1 MQSTRSTPMVAD
13 GHDAANKRRLFLI
26 CLLAVTT
33 TSMSFVLR
41 SSIAQDIQTTL
52 FDPID
57 PLHSATLIGSAL
69 GVAFLSF
76 AVTVAVGSPLIDA
89 VGMRTVLLLCGLS
102 FVTGTLLTI
111 FANRLSSGAGVY
123 HVVWLGM
130 LLSGMGWGSSEA
142 VINPLTT
149 TLYPEDKTH
158 KLNVL
163 HAWWP
168 AGIIIGGL
176 AGLAIGAIHLDWR
189 YKFAVVLVP
198 ATMLIVLLLT
208 FGRFPKTERAA
219 AGIPASEMFRACL
232 TPAFLL
238 WFLAMFL
245 TSAAELAPGQWVDM
259 ALTRTV
265 GMSGIWLLVYVSG
278 LMFVMRHFA
287 GTMVHK
293 LSSVGLLW
301 ASCLLAALGL
311 VALSVAD
318 SPVMGFLAATI
329 WGIGVCYMWPTM
341 LAVAS
346 ERFPRSGALGMGLIG
361 TAGSLSIYFL
371 LPQMGKIFD
380 AAKIDAAGG
389 EAAFTALSGDAMH
402 AVLAQASTAS
412 FRIVAFMPAVLLVV
426 FGLVWFADRRR
437 GGFKPETLR
446 ARERSGVSVAVE

>member
-1 MQSTRSTPMVAD
+1 MTSTTAD
-13 GHDAANKRRLFLI
+13 GHDDANKRRLFLI
-26 CLLAVTT
+26 CLLAIVT

-41 SSIAQDIQTTL
+41 SSIAQEIQTSL

-57 PLHSATLIGSAL
+57 PLHSASLVGSAL
-69 GVAFLSF
+69 GVAFLGF
-76 AVTVAVGSPLIDA
+76 AITVAVGSPLIDA

-102 FVTGTLLTI
+102 FITGTTLTVL
-111 FANRLSSGAGVY
+111 ADRLASGRDVY
-123 HVVWLGM
+123 TLVWLGM
-130 LLSGMGWGSSEA
+130 LLSGIGWGSSEA

-149 TLYPEDKTH
+149 TLYPDDKTH

-168 AGIIIGGL
+168 AGVIIGGVS
-176 AGLAIGAIHLDWR
+176 GLALGALGLDWR
-189 YKFAVVLVP
+189 YKFAVVLLP
-198 ATMLIVLLLT
+198 AAALIVLLLT
-208 FGRFPKTERAA
+208 TGRFPRTERAA
-219 AGIPASEMFRACL
+219 AGIPAGEMFRACL

-287 GTMVHK
+287 GTMVHT
-293 LSSVGLLW
+293 LSAVGLLW
-301 ASCLLAALGL
+301 TSCLLAAVGL
-311 VALSVAD
+311 VALSVAG
-318 SPVMGFLAATI
+318 SPLTGFLAATI

-361 TAGSLSIYFL
+361 TAGSLSTYFV
-371 LPQMGKIFD
+371 LPQMGQIFD
-380 AAKIDAAGG
+380 RAKIDAAGG
-389 EAAFTALSGDAMH
+389 EAAFAALSGDALN
-402 AVLAQASTAS
+402 AVLAQASTES
-412 FRIVAFMPAVLLVV
+412 FRVVAVMPAILLVV
-426 FGLVWFADRRR
+426 FGLVWLNDRRK
-437 GGFKPETLR
+437 GGFKPERL
-446 ARERSGVSVAVE
+446 

>member
-1 MQSTRSTPMVAD
+1 MHSAPHTPTTVD
-13 GHDAANKRRLFLI
+13 GHDDANKRRLFLI
-26 CLLAVTT
+26 CLLAITT

-41 SSIAQDIQTTL
+41 SSIAQDIQTGL

-57 PLHSATLIGSAL
+57 PLRSASMVGSAL

-76 AVTVAVGSPLIDA
+76 AITVAVGSPLIDA
-89 VGMRTVLLLCGLS
+89 VGMRTVLLLCGLT
-102 FVTGTLLTI
+102 FVTGTGLTI
-111 FANRLSSGAGVY
+111 LADQLGTGTGVY
-123 HVVWLGM
+123 NFVWMGM
-130 LLSGMGWGSSEA
+130 LLSGMGWGCSEA

-149 TLYPEDKTH
+149 TLYPDDKTH

-168 AGIIIGGL
+168 AGIIIGGV
-176 AGLAIGAIHLDWR
+176 AGLALGALNLDWR
-189 YKFAVVLVP
+189 YKFAVVMLP
-198 ATMLIVLLLT
+198 ATALIFLLLT
-208 FGRFPKTERAA
+208 TGRFPKTERAA
-219 AGIPASEMFRACL
+219 AGLPASEMFKACL
-232 TPAFLL
+232 SAGFLL

-301 ASCLLAALGL
+301 VSCLLAAVGL
-311 VALSVAD
+311 VALSVAN
-318 SPVMGFLAATI
+318 SPLTGFLAATI

-371 LPQMGKIFD
+371 LPQMGRIFD
-380 AAKIDAAGG
+380 ARKIEVAGG
-389 EAAFTALSGDAMH
+389 EAAFTALSGDALTT
-402 AVLAQASTAS
+402 VLAQASTAS
-412 FRIVAFMPAVLLVV
+412 FRIVAFMPAFLLIV
-426 FGLVWFADRRR
+426 FGLIWLNDRRK
-437 GGFKPETLR
+437 GGFKPERL
-446 ARERSGVSVAVE
+446 

>member
-1 MQSTRSTPMVAD
+1 MESARHTSVTAD
-13 GHDAANKRRLFLI
+13 GHDEANKRRLFLI
-26 CLLAVTT
+26 CLLAITT

-41 SSIAQDIQTTL
+41 SSIAQDIQTRL

-57 PLHSATLIGSAL
+57 PLHSASLVGSAL

-76 AVTVAVGSPLIDA
+76 ALTVAVGSPLIDA
-89 VGMRTVLLLCGLS
+89 LGMRTVLLACGLS
-102 FVTGTLLTI
+102 FVTGTGLTI
-111 FANRLSSGAGVY
+111 FADQISSGAGVY
-123 HVVWLGM
+123 NVVWLGM
-130 LLSGMGWGSSEA
+130 LLSGMGWGCSEA

-168 AGIIIGGL
+168 AGIIMGGL
-176 AGLAIGAIHLDWR
+176 AGLAIGAVDLDWR
-189 YKFAVVLVP
+189 FKFAVVFLP
-198 ATMLIVLLLT
+198 ATALIVLLLT
-208 FGRFPKTERAA
+208 SGRFPKTERAA
-219 AGIPASEMFRACL
+219 AGIPASEMFQACL

-238 WFLAMFL
+238 WFLSMFL

-287 GTMVHK
+287 GTMVHT

-301 ASCLLAALGL
+301 TSCLLAAVGL
-311 VALSVAD
+311 VALSVAN
-318 SPVMGFLAATI
+318 SPLMGFLAATI

-346 ERFPRSGALGMGLIG
+346 ERFPRSGSLGMGLIG

-371 LPQMGKIFD
+371 LPQMGRIFD
-380 AAKIDAAGG
+380 AAKIEAAGG
-389 EAAFTALSGDAMH
+389 EAAFTALSGDALT

-412 FRIVAFMPAVLLVV
+412 FRVVAFMPAVLLIV
-426 FGLVWFADRRR
+426 FGLVWVNDRRK
-437 GGFKPETLR
+437 GGFRPERLQTEKTRDAAL
-446 ARERSGVSVAVE
+446 ASS

>member
-1 MQSTRSTPMVAD
+1 MPSPSALPTPATEY
-13 GHDAANKRRLFLI
+13 GHDESNKRRLFLI
-26 CLLAVTT
+26 CLMAITT

-41 SSIAQDIQTTL
+41 SSIAQDLQTRL

-57 PLHSATLIGSAL
+57 PLHSASLVGSAL

-89 VGMRTVLLLCGLS
+89 VGMRNVLLLCGLS
-102 FVTGTLLTI
+102 FVTGTGLTI
-111 FANRLSSGAGVY
+111 LADQISTGTGVY
-123 HVVWLGM
+123 NIVWLGM
-130 LLSGMGWGSSEA
+130 LLSGMGWGCSEA

-168 AGIIIGGL
+168 GGIIIGGV
-176 AGLAIGAIHLDWR
+176 AGLAIGALNLDWR
-189 YKFAVVLVP
+189 YKFAVVMLP
-198 ATMLIVLLLT
+198 AAVLIVLLLT
-208 FGRFPKTERAA
+208 TGRFPKTERAA
-219 AGIPASEMFRACL
+219 AGIPASKMFRACV

-245 TSAAELAPGQWVDM
+245 TSAAELAPGQWVDI

-265 GMSGIWLLVYVSG
+265 GISGIWLLVYVSG

-301 ASCLLAALGL
+301 VSCLLAAVGL
-311 VALSVAD
+311 VALSVANT
-318 SPVMGFLAATI
+318 PLMGFLAATI
-329 WGIGVCYMWPTM
+329 WGTGVCYMWPTM

-380 AAKIDAAGG
+380 EAKIEVAGG
-389 EAAFTALSGDAMH
+389 EAAFTALSGDALT

-412 FRIVAFMPAVLLVV
+412 FRIVAFMPAILLIV
-426 FGLVWFADRRR
+426 FGLVWLNDRRK
-437 GGFKPETLR
+437 GGFKPERL
-446 ARERSGVSVAVE
+446 

>member
-1 MQSTRSTPMVAD
+1 MHSPLPAAAVAD
-13 GHDAANKRRLFLI
+13 GHDIANKRRLFFI
-26 CLLAVTT
+26 CVLAIVT

-57 PLHSATLIGSAL
+57 PLRSASMVGSAL
-69 GVAFLSF
+69 GVAFLGF
-76 AVTVAVGSPLIDA
+76 AITVAVGSPLIDA
-89 VGMRTVLLLCGLS
+89 VGMRTVLLLCGGV
-102 FVTGTLLTI
+102 FVAGTGLTI
-111 FANRLSSGAGVY
+111 FADQLASGAGVY
-123 HVVWLGM
+123 RMVWLGM
-130 LLSGMGWGSSEA
+130 LLSGIGWGSSEA

-149 TLYPEDKTH
+149 TLYPDDKTH

-168 AGIIIGGL
+168 GGIIIGGL
-176 AGLAIGAIHLDWR
+176 AGLAIGAMNLDWR
-189 YKFAVVLVP
+189 VKFAVVLVP
-198 ATMLIVLLLT
+198 AVMLIFLLLT
-208 FGRFPKTERAA
+208 SGRFPKTERAA
-219 AGIPASEMFRACL
+219 AGIPASEMFKACL
-232 TPAFLL
+232 SGAFLL

-265 GMSGIWLLVYVSG
+265 GISGIWLLVYVSG

-301 ASCLLAALGL
+301 VSCLLAAIGL
-311 VALSVAD
+311 VALSVAN
-318 SPVMGFLAATI
+318 SPLMGILAATI
-329 WGIGVCYMWPTM
+329 WGTGVCYMWPTM

-361 TAGSLSIYFL
+361 TAGSLSTYFV
-371 LPQMGKIFD
+371 LPEMGKIFD
-380 AAKIDAAGG
+380 RAKIEAAGG
-389 EAAFTALSGDAMH
+389 EAAFSSLSGDALN

-412 FRIVAFMPAVLLVV
+412 FRIVAVMPAVLLIV
-426 FGLVWFADRRR
+426 FGLVWLNDRRK
-437 GGFKPETLR
+437 GGFKPERL
-446 ARERSGVSVAVE
+446 